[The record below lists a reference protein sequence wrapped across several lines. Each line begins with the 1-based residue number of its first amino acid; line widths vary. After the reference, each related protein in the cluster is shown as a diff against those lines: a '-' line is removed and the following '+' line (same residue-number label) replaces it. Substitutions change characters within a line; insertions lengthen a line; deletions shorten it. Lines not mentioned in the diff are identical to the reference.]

1 MEEIQNQIER
11 SRLTWYGHVKGMDE
25 HKIPEKKLLEMKM
38 GGRRQRDR
46 PHI

>member
-1 MEEIQNQIER
+1 
-11 SRLTWYGHVKGMDE
+11 MDE

-46 PHI
+46 PHIWRIEKLRDMQRGEDETGGG